1 MPILPIDKRGQS
13 GYNRGG
19 MESDVR
25 ILIADDSRAIRDF
38 VLQALA
44 DRGGYTVAEAT
55 NGSEGLQMALDDPP
69 DLLLLDLEMPQ
80 MDGFQVVQALNERQ
94 ADIPV
99 ILITSHGSEAIAVEF
114 FRQGVKDYLT
124 KPFTSEEL
132 FTAMDRALA
141 DVRLRREKELLTQNL
156 TAANRELRRMV
167 REMDTLYGIGKSVTS
182 LLDRDQLLER
192 ILDAAFYVIGAE
204 EASLMLV
211 DEESARLRP
220 ALQRQRVDG
229 EHHHVARRDP
239 EELAADAIR
248 SGGATASGEM
258 LSAPLQVGE
267 KTVGAIGLGN
277 PVTARSFGSRD
288 KQLLMALADYAAIA
302 IENARLYE
310 EVRQADLA
318 KTEFVSLVAHEMATP
333 LTSIG
338 CYTDVLL
345 QGYSDQ
351 PLSKKQEHYL
361 RVVRSNADRMQILLS
376 DLQDIS
382 RIETGHL
389 SLDLQPT
396 DLTEVLKNALQ
407 ATRRQIEMRS
417 QELSVKV
424 SKDLPPVYAD
434 PARLTQI
441 LINLLSNAY
450 KYTPKGGR
458 IRVQASHKDGYVRCV
473 VADTGIGISAE
484 DQEQLFTKF
493 FRSENPDVQERQGT
507 GLGLCIVKNLVELQ
521 GGRIG
526 VESELGKGTTFWF
539 TVPEAR

>member
-1 MPILPIDKRGQS
+1 
-13 GYNRGG
+13 

-25 ILIADDSRAIRDF
+25 ILIVDDSRAIRDF
-38 VLQALA
+38 VLRALA
-44 DRGGYTVAEAT
+44 DRGGYIAAEASD
-55 NGSEGLQMALDDPP
+55 GAKGLRMALADPP
-69 DLLLLDLEMPQ
+69 DLILLDLEMPQ
-80 MDGFQVVQALNERQ
+80 MDGSQVVDALNERQ

-114 FRQGVKDYLT
+114 FRKGVKDYLS

-132 FTAMDRALA
+132 FAAMDRALT
-141 DVRLRREKELLTQNL
+141 DIRLRREKQLLTQNL

-182 LLDRDQLLER
+182 LLDKDQLLER

-211 DEESARLRP
+211 DEGSNRLRP
-220 ALQRQRVDG
+220 VLSRQRVDG
-229 EHHHVARRDP
+229 EHHHVARRGP

-248 SGGATASGEM
+248 KGDATASGEM
-258 LSAPLQVGE
+258 LSAPL
-267 KTVGAIGLGN
+267 TVRDKIIGAIGLGN
-277 PVTARSFGSRD
+277 PVTTRSFGSHD

-318 KTEFVSLVAHEMATP
+318 KSEFVSLVVHELGTP

-345 QGYSDQ
+345 GYSEQ
-351 PLSKKQEHYL
+351 PLTEKQDQYL
-361 RVVRSNADRMQILLS
+361 RVIRSNADRMQILLA

-389 SLDLQPT
+389 GLDLQPT
-396 DLTEVLKNALQ
+396 DLTDVLKNALE
-407 ATRRQIEMRS
+407 ATRRQIEARS
-417 QELSVKV
+417 QKLSVKIPQ
-424 SKDLPPVYAD
+424 DLPPVQAD
-434 PARLTQI
+434 PTRLEQI
-441 LINLLSNAY
+441 LINLISNAY
-450 KYTPKGGR
+450 KYTPTGGR
-458 IRVQASHKDGYVRCV
+458 IRVQASRKDGYVHCV

-484 DQEQLFTKF
+484 DQERLFTKF
-493 FRSENPDVQERQGT
+493 FRSENPDVRERQGT

-521 GGRIG
+521 GGQIN

-539 TVPEAR
+539 TVPEAG